1 MKKLLQKI
9 FILIFLVTLIVLFK
23 QMGWGQYFTLSYLKQ
38 NQVDFLQYYQN
49 HKLLTLGSYFGIYIL
64 ATALSLPGATI
75 LTLGAGALFG
85 LTSGLIM
92 VSFASTI
99 GATLAF
105 FMARFLL
112 QDWVQDKFQGKMEDI
127 NQGIEKEGPFYLFT
141 LRLIPIFP
149 FFMINLVMGLTK
161 MKTVTYFLVSQIGM
175 LPGTLVYVN
184 AGTQLAQIESLKGI
198 LTFNIILSFS
208 LLGIFPLIAKYFISF
223 LKKQKVYKGFK
234 KPKSFDYNMIAIGG
248 GSAGLVTSYISAA
261 VKANVALIE
270 KNKMGGDCLNTGCV
284 PSKALIKS
292 AKIVHNSKK
301 AKDYGLDSIDV
312 KFDFKKVMERV
323 QNVIKKIEPH
333 DSIERYTELGVDC
346 IQGAAEIISPWE
358 VKVNGKTLTT
368 KNITIATGASP
379 FIPPIPGV
387 DLVSPLTSENLW
399 ELKELPKR
407 FVVLGGGPIGAE
419 MAQSFAR
426 LGSEVYLIEM
436 LDRII
441 SIEDPIVSE
450 MIKKK
455 FEEDGIKVLTGHKAS
470 EFKFE
475 NNQKVLIAQKDGK
488 DVIIEF
494 DQVLVAIGR
503 KANTKGFGLENLN
516 VEMRPNGS
524 INANDY
530 LQTNYPN
537 IYVCGDVTG
546 PFQLTHTAAHQ
557 AWFCAVNG
565 LFGSFKKFKVDYD
578 VIPWCTYT
586 DPEIAT
592 VGVNETM
599 AKKKGISYELTEYGI
614 DDLDRAIADND
625 DYGVVRVLTVPGS
638 DKILGA
644 TIVGSGASNL
654 LLEFISAMKHGFG
667 LNKILGTIHIYP
679 TMGEANKYLAG
690 NWKKKQVSL
699 KTLGW
704 LKKFHKFTRS

>member
-1 MKKLLQKI
+1 MKKILPKI
-9 FILIFLVTLIVLFK
+9 FILLFVVTLIVLFK
-23 QMGWGQYFTLSYLKQ
+23 QMGWSQYFTLSYLKQ
-38 NQVDFLQYYQN
+38 NQAEFLQYYQN
-49 HKLLTLGSYFGIYIL
+49 HKILTLGSYFGLYIL

-112 QDWVQDKFQGKMEDI
+112 QDWVQSKFQGKMEDI

-161 MKTVTYFLVSQIGM
+161 MRAITYFLVSQIGM

-198 LTFNIILSFS
+198 LSFNIILSFA
-208 LLGIFPLIAKYFISF
+208 LLGIFPLFAKYLISF

-261 VKANVALIE
+261 VKAKVALIE

-301 AKDYGLDSIDV
+301 AKAYGLESIEV

-333 DSIERYTELGVDC
+333 DSMERYTELGVDC

-358 VKVNGKTLTT
+358 VKVNGKILTT

-399 ELKELPKR
+399 DLKELPKR

-426 LGSEVYLIEM
+426 LGSEVYLVEM

-455 FEEDGIKVLTGHKAS
+455 FEEDGVKVLTGHKAR

-475 NNQKVLIAQKDGK
+475 NNKKVLIAEKDGK

-503 KANTKGFGLENLN
+503 RANTKGFGLENLN

-524 INANDY
+524 INANDF

-565 LFGSFKKFKVDYD
+565 LFGSFKKFKVDYH

-592 VGVNETM
+592 VGMNETM
-599 AKKKGISYELTEYGI
+599 AKKKGTAYELTEYGI
-614 DDLDRAIADND
+614 DDLDRAIADSD

-644 TIVGSGASNL
+644 TIVGTGASNL

-690 NWKKKQVSL
+690 NWKKKQVSE

>member
-1 MKKLLQKI
+1 MKKILPKI
-9 FILIFLVTLIVLFK
+9 FILLFVVTLIVLFK
-23 QMGWGQYFTLSYLKQ
+23 QMGWSQYFTLSYLKQ
-38 NQVDFLQYYQN
+38 NQAEFLQYYQN
-49 HKLLTLGSYFGIYIL
+49 HKILTLGSYFGLYIL

-112 QDWVQDKFQGKMEDI
+112 QDWVQSKFQGKMEDI

-161 MKTVTYFLVSQIGM
+161 MRAITYFLVSQIGM

-198 LTFNIILSFS
+198 LSFNIILSFA
-208 LLGIFPLIAKYFISF
+208 LLGIFPLFAKYLISF

-261 VKANVALIE
+261 VKAKVALIE

-301 AKDYGLDSIDV
+301 AKAYGLESIEV

-333 DSIERYTELGVDC
+333 DSMERYTELGVDC

-358 VKVNGKTLTT
+358 VKVNGKILTT

-399 ELKELPKR
+399 DLKELPKR

-426 LGSEVYLIEM
+426 LGSEVYLVEM

-455 FEEDGIKVLTGHKAS
+455 FEEDGVKVLTGHKAR

-475 NNQKVLIAQKDGK
+475 NNKKVLIAEKDGK

-503 KANTKGFGLENLN
+503 RANTKGFGLENLN

-524 INANDY
+524 INANDF

-565 LFGSFKKFKVDYD
+565 LFGSFKKFKVDYH

-592 VGVNETM
+592 VGLNETM
-599 AKKKGISYELTEYGI
+599 AKKKGTAYELTEYGI
-614 DDLDRAIADND
+614 DDLDRAIADSD

-644 TIVGSGASNL
+644 TIVGTGASNL

-690 NWKKKQVSL
+690 NWKKKQVSE